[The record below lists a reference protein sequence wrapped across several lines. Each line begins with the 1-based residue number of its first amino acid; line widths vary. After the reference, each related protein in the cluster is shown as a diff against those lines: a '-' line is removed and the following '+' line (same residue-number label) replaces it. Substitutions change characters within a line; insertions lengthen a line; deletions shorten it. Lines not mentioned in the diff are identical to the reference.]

1 MKVLISG
8 GTGFIGRH
16 LIPRLLDYDHEAVVL
31 TRSEIKARELFG
43 SSVRVITD
51 LNQISSD
58 EQIDGIINL
67 SGEGIAD
74 KRWSEKRKQALI
86 DSRISMTADLI
97 SLIRRLEHPPEV
109 LISGSA
115 IGFYGCRTDDLLLNE
130 SGQVIDDYTHRL
142 CQNWESEAHKAEAM
156 GVRVCLIRT
165 GVVLGN
171 GGALAKMLPAFRF
184 GLGGPVARGDQ
195 WMSWIHIDDEIEIIC
210 MMLTH
215 NEFDGAYNLTAPE
228 AVTNETFS
236 RELAAVLSRPC
247 WLRVPAVVLDLMLGE
262 GSDLLVKGQNVYPE
276 RLLKAGY
283 KFAYPDLK
291 TALHQILE
299 PAD

>member
-16 LIPRLLDYDHEAVVL
+16 LIPRLLEYGHEPVVL
-31 TRSEIKARELFG
+31 TRSGTKARKLFG

-51 LNQISSD
+51 LDQISND

-67 SGEGIAD
+67 AGEGIAD

-86 DSRISMTADLI
+86 DSRIKTTADI
-97 SLIRRLEHPPEV
+97 MSLITRLEHAPEV
-109 LISGSA
+109 MVSGSA
-115 IGFYGCRTDDLLLNE
+115 IGFYGCRTDDLLLDE
-130 SGQVIDDYTHRL
+130 HGEIVDDYCHRL
-142 CQNWESEAHKAEAM
+142 CQRWESEALRAETM

-165 GVVLGN
+165 GVVLGH
-171 GGALAKMLPAFRF
+171 GGALAKMLPAFRL
-184 GLGGPVARGDQ
+184 GLGGPIARGDQ
-195 WMSWIHIDDEIEIIC
+195 WMSWIHVDDEVEVIC

-215 NEFDGAYNLTAPE
+215 NAFHGAYNLTAPD
-228 AVTNETFS
+228 AVTNAAFS

-247 WLRVPAVVLDLMLGE
+247 WLRVPAVVIDLMLGE
-262 GSDLLVKGQNVYPE
+262 GSDLLLKGQKVYPD

-283 KFAYPDLK
+283 KFAFPDLK
-291 TALHQILE
+291 TALNQILE